1 MRERLHWTNA
11 VEMEAARMAL
21 VHERALARKVFEEG
35 FQQSNA
41 AEGPAA
47 DLTTSETKIPNYILK
62 FP

>member
-1 MRERLHWTNA
+1 MR
-11 VEMEAARMAL
+11 
-21 VHERALARKVFEEG
+21 RANWRRGLMNVQVFEEG

-41 AEGPAA
+41 AQGPAA